1 MLDLVIERFAART
14 GMVIVRPFGKT
25 PWSPRVSCLLA
36 NPVFLVYIRVKRDR
50 VPYQNEDAFDFDLED
65 VDSSEDRPIN
75 LTRLDGL
82 ITILAP
88 TFGPEHWFT
97 LIEVIREQDDRW
109 SPDWTP
115 PFGGSIE
122 GQLAEVERRLDHLRE
137 VFSPEHFLDFS
148 TRVRSGHFAMRGRS

>member
-1 MLDLVIERFAART
+1 VLDLVIERFAART

-36 NPVFLVYIRVKRDR
+36 NPVFLVYIREESEL
-50 VPYQNEDAFDFDLED
+50 VPYENEDAFDFEMDD
-65 VDSSEDRPIN
+65 VDDYERPIN
-75 LTRLDGL
+75 LTPEHNLV
-82 ITILAP
+82 TMLAP
-88 TFGPEHWFT
+88 TFAPEHWFELT
-97 LIEVIREQDDRW
+97 EVIREQDDRW

-137 VFSPEHFLDFS
+137 VFSPGNFLDFS
-148 TRVRSGHFAMRGRS
+148 TRVRSGHFEMRGKS